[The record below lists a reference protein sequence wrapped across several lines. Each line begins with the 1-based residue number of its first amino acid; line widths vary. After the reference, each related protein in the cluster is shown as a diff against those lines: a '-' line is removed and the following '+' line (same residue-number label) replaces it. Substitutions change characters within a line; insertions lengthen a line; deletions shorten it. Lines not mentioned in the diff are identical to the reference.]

1 MNRRS
6 SLKKLLLTTTGLVVL
21 PAWARDWSPAE
32 LSFIPQFSPTEQ
44 SLLATVADTIIPKG
58 DAIGALDVG
67 VAVFLQKLFADCY
80 DLPVQEN
87 IKFQLNS
94 LHQNALQGFN
104 TPFIDCDQFQR
115 EILLLAMATSEDQNE
130 KDFFEL
136 LKSETIR
143 GFRTSREVMRKYYKY
158 IVAPGHFHGCVEVD
172 VTV

>member
-1 MNRRS
+1 MNRRN

-21 PAWARDWSPAE
+21 PAWAKGWSPSV
-32 LSFIPQFSPTEQ
+32 LLVNPIFSASEQ
-44 SLLATVADTIIPKG
+44 ATIVSVADTFIPKG

-67 VAVFLQKLFADCY
+67 VELFLQKLFADCY

-94 LHQNALQGFN
+94 LHQNALKGFN

-115 EILLLAMATSEDQNE
+115 EILLLAMSNSEDPNE
-130 KDFFEL
+130 KEFFEI

-143 GFRTSREVMRKYYKY
+143 GFRSSREVMRKYYKY
-158 IVAPGHFHGCVEVD
+158 VVAPGHFHGCVNTD
-172 VTV
+172 LIS